1 MRTRRNKPVN
11 YKLTR
16 TNRKRGG
23 SPATATP
30 KASLSGGTG
39 ASAPK
44 KRGRPSKKDKEAVVA
59 EREPTPPPHAPPAK
73 GKRGRPS
80 KKDKKAA
87 VAEREPTPP
96 PPTPPAKAK
105 RGRGRPPSVRSRLA
119 GTPSPKKKVSTVQ
132 VESPEAVN
140 ARDQRARTRR
150 ITNRNAGAPPKP
162 AVKGKAKVTA
172 ASTKK
177 GVKFAA
183 GVKKSVASGKGKG
196 KEIDGRSLMH
206 DFFRDNRDSVK
217 GLRFRVQQKKLGAMW
232 KASPL
237 NPKNET
243 AAESND
249 DDENSSNSSEHPS
262 SPGSPDTRVEDEA
275 HPDDEFSDEMDD
287 AEQPVAG
294 PSSGTTEWE
303 TTDSS
308 SETTTGATAKK
319 SSGKSNILRHRPTA
333 EQPYP
338 EEDSEGIY
346 YLTESENEEGSKIKR
361 SKKEKSRFTHHTLK
375 EVAISANRV
384 LDDIES
390 GSSSTPAD
398 GLSGTASSDEAGTNE
413 EEEEEV
419 SETGN

>member
-1 MRTRRNKPVN
+1 MASRN
-11 YKLTR
+11 LLFALIAHLFT
-16 TNRKRGG
+16 G

-44 KRGRPSKKDKEAVVA
+44 KRGRPSELTILLVIRVASHDYQETNAQPGKKDKEAVVA

-80 KKDKKAA
+80 ELNTLLVIRVAAQNYQGANAKSGKKDKKAA

-206 DFFRDNRDSVK
+206 DFCK
-217 GLRFRVQQKKLGAMW
+217 C
-232 KASPL
+232 
-237 NPKNET
+237 E
-243 AAESND
+243 
-249 DDENSSNSSEHPS
+249 
-262 SPGSPDTRVEDEA
+262 
-275 HPDDEFSDEMDD
+275 
-287 AEQPVAG
+287 
-294 PSSGTTEWE
+294 
-303 TTDSS
+303 
-308 SETTTGATAKK
+308 
-319 SSGKSNILRHRPTA
+319 ILRTQYGQRP
-333 EQPYP
+333 
-338 EEDSEGIY
+338 EDSFEHGY
-346 YLTESENEEGSKIKR
+346 QKLTYLEQSATIE
-361 SKKEKSRFTHHTLK
+361 TL
-375 EVAISANRV
+375 
-384 LDDIES
+384 
-390 GSSSTPAD
+390 
-398 GLSGTASSDEAGTNE
+398 
-413 EEEEEV
+413 
-419 SETGN
+419 